1 MRQQI
6 VLTAEQASI
15 LYDLV
20 AANRDALIDQWAL
33 GMYDGL
39 LDSLYRIQLAGYALV
54 PDRPPPRLLA

>member
-20 AANRDALIDQWAL
+20 AANRDALIEQWAF

-39 LDSLYRIQLAGYALV
+39 LDSLYRIRLAGYALV
-54 PDRPPPRLLA
+54 PVRSPPRLLG